1 MFVSGIA
8 QSIENMALSR
18 SARYATAVENQESY
32 EEAVYITQLW
42 NSLREDEQFIFQNS
56 AEPESLLDVTRKQ
69 YVNRGLT
76 NISDEMFSFFINLS
90 DQCLKLLSDETFHKY
105 GDKMFKFC
113 KQKIIEN
120 TKLFETF
127 STVLETHS
135 IDKQNEFSE
144 KQVCVNRQ
152 AIVRKLYQKIIKAYL
167 LVLFG
172 QFRKDILDVF
182 KVTKKMAH
190 RKQIQVSKSSAKTA
204 KKKNPAKLL
213 NM

>member
-1 MFVSGIA
+1 M
-8 QSIENMALSR
+8 L
-18 SARYATAVENQESY
+18 
-32 EEAVYITQLW
+32 
-42 NSLREDEQFIFQNS
+42 NSLREDEQFILQNS

-69 YVNRGLT
+69 YVNRRLT
-76 NISDEMFSFFINLS
+76 NISDEIFSFFIHLS
-90 DQCLKLLSDETFHKY
+90 DQCLKLLSDENFHKY
-105 GDKMFKFC
+105 GDNTFEFC

-144 KQVCVNRQ
+144 KQVCVDRQ
-152 AIVRKLYQKIIKAYL
+152 AIVRILYQKIIKIYL

-182 KVTKKMAH
+182 KITKKMAIGSKF
-190 RKQIQVSKSSAKTA
+190 RYPNQVLKQQKKNKKQQQQQ
-204 KKKNPAKLL
+204 KKKKKQKKTPMLFK
-213 NM
+213 M